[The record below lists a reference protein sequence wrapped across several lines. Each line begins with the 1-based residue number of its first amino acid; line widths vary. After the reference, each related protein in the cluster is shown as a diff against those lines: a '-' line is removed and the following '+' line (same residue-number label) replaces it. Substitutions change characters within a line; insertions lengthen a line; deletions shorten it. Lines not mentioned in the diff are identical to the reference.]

1 MKSIYIKPIFSF
13 MLRSKLSYILILLI
27 LFVTVSCSKKEAEIQ
42 NIKKKSQELEMSIAY
57 KEALDKL
64 EINDT
69 YNAAQKFLEAELLF
83 PQSSWAPQSA
93 LMASYSYYIQN
104 YYSEAVSNLNRF
116 LKTYPKNENVVYAH
130 YLIGICYYE
139 MIEDEKRDI
148 NPILKSKEKFELI
161 IESYPNTDFALDSK
175 FKLDLINDI
184 LASKEMYL
192 ARHYQK
198 KNKWIAAINRYNNI
212 VENYNE
218 TIFIEEALHRLVEI
232 NYQLGLIEESEKFA
246 KVLGYNYQ
254 SGEWYKKSYK
264 IFNKDYNERDTG
276 KIKKNKKGVI
286 EKFRKL
292 FD

>member
-1 MKSIYIKPIFSF
+1 MFGQ
-13 MLRSKLSYILILLI
+13 KLSYILILLI
-27 LFVTVSCSKKEAEIQ
+27 FLFSFSCSKKEVEVP

-161 IESYPNTDFALDSK
+161 LKNYPNTDFALDSK

-198 KNKWIAAINRYNNI
+198 KNKWIAAINRYNI
-212 VENYNE
+212 VVQNYNE

-232 NYQLGLIEESEKFA
+232 NYQLGLIEQSEKYA

-254 SGEWYKKSYK
+254 SSEWYKKSYK
-264 IFNKDYNERDTG
+264 IFNKDYKENVPV

-292 FD
+292 FN

>member
-1 MKSIYIKPIFSF
+1 MKSIYIKPIFYF
-13 MLRSKLSYILILLI
+13 MPRFKLSYILTLLI
-27 LFVTVSCSKKEAEIQ
+27 LFVGVSCSKKEAEIQ

-83 PQSSWAPQSA
+83 PQSRWAPQSA

-161 IESYPNTDFALDSK
+161 IKNYPNTDFALDSK

-264 IFNKDYNERDTG
+264 VFNKEYKEKDPG